1 MQEQD
6 KTTGISRRDF
16 TKAAAIGGFTIL
28 TARGAMAQDEGKVLR
43 AGLIG
48 CGGRGGGAAQN
59 YIAAGG
65 AKVKI
70 IALADAF
77 QDKLEATRKQLE
89 SSRRT
94 RDQVDITDDR
104 CFVGLDAYKK
114 LIDLADVDVIL
125 HATPPYARPMHIEA
139 AVEAG
144 KHIFTEKPV
153 AVDAPGIRRF
163 IAASEKAKEK
173 NLSLVTGLQRR
184 HQKSYLETIQKIHEG
199 AIGDIRALRVY
210 WNGNLPFSH
219 ERQEGQSDLEYRL
232 RNWYNQI
239 WSCGDNIVEQHVH
252 NIDIGLWVLKEELPV
267 SVVASGGRTW
277 KPLGEER
284 YGDIWDSF
292 SADFAFASGV
302 HMHSYCRH
310 WNDSYNGV
318 FEEATGTTGISK
330 CMDMGKDDANPYDQ
344 EHVDFIASILGEGPY
359 LNEGVRTAN
368 ATFAAILAR
377 DAAYSGGE
385 LKWDEHLAN
394 GPKFCNEDTL
404 DFAKACPVGPIPTP
418 GKPETYGVTVG

>member
-1 MQEQD
+1 MSGVS
-6 KTTGISRRDF
+6 KGAGISRRDF
-16 TKAAAIGGFTIL
+16 TKAAAIGGFAIL
-28 TARGAMAQDEGKVLR
+28 SARGAMAQESKVLR

-65 AKVKI
+65 DKVKI
-70 IALADAF
+70 VALADVF
-77 QDKLEATRKQLE
+77 QDKLEGTRKQLE
-89 SSRRT
+89 GSRRT
-94 RDQVDITDDR
+94 RDHVEITDDR

-114 LIDLADVDVIL
+114 LVELAEVDVVL

-139 AVEAG
+139 AVNAG
-144 KHIFTEKPV
+144 KHVFTEKPV

-163 IAASEKAKEK
+163 IAAAEKAKAN
-173 NLSLVTGLQRR
+173 NLSFVTGLQRR
-184 HQKSYLETIQKIHEG
+184 HQKSYVDTIKQLHEG

-219 ERQEGQSDLEYRL
+219 ERAEGQSDLEYRL

-252 NIDIGLWVLKEELPV
+252 NIDVGLWVLNEELPV

-277 KPLGEER
+277 KPIGEER
-284 YGDIWDSF
+284 YGDIWDNF

-318 FEEATGTTGISK
+318 FEEATGTKGFSK
-330 CMDMGKDDANPYDQ
+330 CMDLGKDDANPYEQ
-344 EHVDFIASILGEGPY
+344 EHVDFIASVLGEGPY

-377 DAAYSGGE
+377 DAAYTGKE
-385 LKWDEHLAN
+385 LKWDEHLASEA
-394 GPKFCNEDTL
+394 KFCNEDTL
-404 DFAKACPVGPIPTP
+404 DFAKAYPIGPIPTP
-418 GKPETYGVTVG
+418 GKPETFAVTVG

>member
-1 MQEQD
+1 MDGE
-6 KTTGISRRDF
+6 KHAGVTRRDF
-16 TKAAAIGGFTIL
+16 TKAAAIGSFAIL
-28 TARGAMAQDEGKVLR
+28 GARSASAQDEAKVIR
-43 AGLIG
+43 IGLIG

-59 YIAAGG
+59 VIAAS
-65 AKVKI
+65 KNVKI

-77 QDKLEATRKQLE
+77 EDKLAATRKQLE
-89 SSRRT
+89 GARRT
-94 RDQVDITDDR
+94 RDQVELTDDR

-114 LIDLADVDVIL
+114 LLAIPEVDMII
-125 HATPPYARPMHIEA
+125 HATPPYARPLHIEA

-163 IAASEKAKEK
+163 IAAAKKAEEKK
-173 NLSLVTGLQRR
+173 LSLVTGLQRR
-184 HQKSYLETIQKIHEG
+184 HQKSYLETIKKIHEG

-219 ERQEGQSDLEYRL
+219 ERQQGQSDLEYRL

-252 NIDIGLWVLKEELPV
+252 NLDIGLWVMKDEVPV

-284 YGDIWDSF
+284 YGDIWDNF
-292 SADFAFASGV
+292 SADFEFANGV

-310 WNDSYNGV
+310 WNDSFNGV
-318 FEEATGTTGISK
+318 FEEATGTTGVSK
-330 CMDMGKDDANPYDQ
+330 CMDMGKDDANPYEV
-344 EHVDFIASILGEGPY
+344 EHADLIASITGAGPY
-359 LNEGVRTAN
+359 LNEGVRTAHS
-368 ATFAAILAR
+368 TFCAILAR
-377 DAAYSGGE
+377 DSAYSGKE

-394 GPKFCNEDTL
+394 GPQFCNPDTL
-404 DFAKACPVGPIPTP
+404 DFAKPYPVGPMPIP
-418 GKPETYGVTVG
+418 GKPETFGVTVS